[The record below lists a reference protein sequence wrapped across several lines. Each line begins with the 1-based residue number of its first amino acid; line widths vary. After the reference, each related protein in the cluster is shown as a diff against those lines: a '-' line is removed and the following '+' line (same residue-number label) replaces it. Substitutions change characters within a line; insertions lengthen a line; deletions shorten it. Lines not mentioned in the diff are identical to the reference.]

1 MLMTFFL
8 FWNQSLHALELPCGP
23 ISPTLMDIALINS
36 LKPLGKTYALGL
48 FEDQIERNEV
58 NIDWSAKSYNEFI
71 GNNAKKI
78 GELYNEE
85 HIAFLMY

>member
-1 MLMTFFL
+1 
-8 FWNQSLHALELPCGP
+8 
-23 ISPTLMDIALINS
+23 MDIALINS